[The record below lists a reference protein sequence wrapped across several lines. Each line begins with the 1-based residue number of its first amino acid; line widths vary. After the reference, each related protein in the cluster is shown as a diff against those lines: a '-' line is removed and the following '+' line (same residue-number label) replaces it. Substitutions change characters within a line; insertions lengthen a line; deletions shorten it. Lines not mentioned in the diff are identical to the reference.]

1 MRRNVRARNPRR
13 IWVLPRPQLWFQ
25 QLLNDRALDHWWKEN
40 FRVSRATFEYICQL
54 VGPALR
60 RQDTHMR
67 DAIPIEKRV
76 GASLW
81 RLATGEC
88 YRSCGLMIG
97 LSKSA
102 VVNCCHEFVQELC
115 RLKDNYI
122 KFPTS
127 RADVQAKIDGFSERS
142 RIPNI
147 MGAVDGTHVAI
158 KAPKTN
164 HEDYFNRK
172 HFYSYVMQ
180 GVVDSKGLYLSVS
193 TGYPGSLHD
202 ARVLRLSR
210 LFDAAENDLIL
221 VEPTVDV
228 NGTTVR
234 PLIVGDSAYPL
245 KEWLLC
251 PFKDNGALTREQKN
265 FNEELSRARIVAE
278 HAYGST
284 KGRWRVLQK
293 RLDEDSDRI
302 PDTIVACCILHNI
315 CIIRG
320 DNYEIDDDDDDDDS
334 DADNGIPS
342 RGAQGIRRAL
352 VDYIA
357 NL

>member
-1 MRRNVRARNPRR
+1 M
-13 IWVLPRPQLWFQ
+13 WFQ
-25 QLLNDRALDHWWKEN
+25 QLLNDHALDHWWKEN
-40 FRVSRATFEYICQL
+40 FRVTRATFEYICQL

-67 DAIPIEKRV
+67 EAIPVEKRV

-88 YRSCGLMIG
+88 YCSCGLMIG

-102 VVNCCHEFVQELC
+102 VVKCCHEFVQQLC
-115 RLKDNYI
+115 VLKGNYI
-122 KFPTS
+122 KFPIT
-127 RADVQAKIDGFSERS
+127 RGEVQAKINEFSERS
-142 RIPNI
+142 KIPNI
-147 MGAVDGTHVAI
+147 AGAVDGTHVPI
-158 KAPKTN
+158 KAPKTR

-172 HFYSYVMQ
+172 HFYSYILQ
-180 GVVDSKGLYLSVS
+180 GVVDSTGLFLSVS

-202 ARVLRLSR
+202 ARVLRLSQI
-210 LFDAAENDLIL
+210 FDAAENDLIL
-221 VEPTVDV
+221 TEPTVDV
-228 NGTTVR
+228 NGTIVR

-245 KEWLLC
+245 KPWLLC
-251 PFKDNGALTREQKN
+251 PFKDNGALSREQKK
-265 FNEELSRARIVAE
+265 FNEELSKARIVSE
-278 HAYGST
+278 HAYGLT

-302 PDTIVACCILHNI
+302 PDAIIACCILHNI
-315 CIIRG
+315 CIVRG
-320 DNYEIDDDDDDDDS
+320 DRYEINNDGD
-334 DADNGIPS
+334 DNGIPS

-352 VDYIA
+352 VDYLT